1 MKKKLAS
8 VGLLLVITAL
18 SAGAAPTTHGDE
30 SRVSFFVQPL
40 LMKGLGGTVYDLSF
54 PEGGGQSGLSRLE
67 FPMASLEAG
76 ITAGLSIEKNG
87 QRAWLFEASIAHS
100 TIPWHANMNDY
111 DWSGLSGYPPIPW
124 SYTYSNDTTTTFR
137 ASAEAA
143 WTFGSI
149 GPISLSL
156 YATYRYQYASHVE
169 DTLTGWQYV
178 AVTPATTPLQYVPY
192 WFSDPTTDVLEYTL
206 TAHEPGLGLMA
217 DLQILNGLSLQ
228 LRAAFTAVYISDS
241 DDHKLRT
248 KLSTASG
255 WGAGVYANFRGK
267 YQFPRY
273 YKDFSTYIA
282 LDGELISYYVSTVQT
297 QYWYGTADS
306 FADGTPIPA
315 GTTQTGVGHV
325 VTSTQFQLGL
335 LFGFEF

>member
-8 VGLLLVITAL
+8 VVLVLIFAAL
-18 SAGAAPTTHGDE
+18 CAGAAPNTSQDE
-30 SRVSFFVQPL
+30 SRVTFFVQPL
-40 LMKGLGGTVYDLSF
+40 LLKGLGGTAYDLSF
-54 PEGGGQSGLSRLE
+54 PTGGGQSGLSRLE

-76 ITAGLSIEKNG
+76 VTAGFSVEQNG
-87 QRAWLFEASIAHS
+87 KRAWLFEATVAHS
-100 TIPWHANMNDY
+100 TLPWHANMNDY

-124 SYTYSNDTTTTFR
+124 SYTYSTDTTTTLR

-143 WTFGSI
+143 WTFASF
-149 GPISLSL
+149 GPLSLSL
-156 YATYRYQYASHVE
+156 YATYHYQYASHVE

-178 AVTPATTPLQYVPY
+178 AVTPATTPPSYNPV

-217 DLQILNGLSLQ
+217 DLQVLTSLSLE
-228 LRAAFTAVYISDS
+228 LRAAFTPVFISDT

-255 WGAGVYANFRGK
+255 WGAGVYANFQGK

-282 LDGELISYYVSTVQT
+282 LDGELISYYVSTTQT
-297 QYWYGTADS
+297 QYWYGSADS
-306 FADGTPIPA
+306 VPQGTL
-315 GTTQTGVGHV
+315 QTGIGHV
-325 VTSTQFQLGL
+325 VTSTQFQVGL
-335 LFGFEF
+335 SFGFEF